1 MPKPSKGPRIG
12 GSPSHERIILANMAS
27 QLFEH
32 GRITTTETRA
42 RRLQPLAERLISKA
56 KRGDLHAR
64 RLVKQ
69 TIGSAD
75 VLHTLF
81 AEIAPKMEGREG
93 GYTRITKVGPRKG
106 DNAPMAV
113 IELVTEPVKKA
124 APKKAAPKKAD
135 EAKAAIAEAEEFK
148 TVDQAADDA
157 EAVDAPADEQGE
169 AAVADEEAVEVAE
182 EPAAEAADEADEDQG
197 LIAAFAPLTGGVLQ
211 GAAVLRRAKPPL
223 IGSKAEPTPGRR
235 LDVPV
240 ADRPT
245 RLRRADLGWD
255 EGRHR
260 TLGPGLPGCQGRAHL
275 VIPGARDQVGE
286 TEGGVQVEGRGRRK
300 VSSTC
305 G

>member
-182 EPAAEAADEADEDQG
+182 EPAAEAADEADE
-197 LIAAFAPLTGGVLQ
+197 
-211 GAAVLRRAKPPL
+211 AK
-223 IGSKAEPTPGRR
+223 A
-235 LDVPV
+235 
-240 ADRPT
+240 
-245 RLRRADLGWD
+245 
-255 EGRHR
+255 
-260 TLGPGLPGCQGRAHL
+260 
-275 VIPGARDQVGE
+275 
-286 TEGGVQVEGRGRRK
+286 
-300 VSSTC
+300 
-305 G
+305 